1 MDNILAAID
10 FSDVTPAVIDLAAEL
25 ARCFASKLW
34 LIHIAAPDPDFVGYG
49 TGPQCQRDWEA
60 QTLRTEHRELQNQ
73 AQQLK
78 QKGINATAL
87 LVRGATVETIL
98 READKLNADMIVI
111 GSHGHG
117 AFYKT
122 LVGSVSE
129 GVIRKAS
136 CPISIV
142 PAKILAA
149 TP

>member
-10 FSDVTPAVIDLAAEL
+10 FSDVTPVVIDLAAEL

-60 QTLRTEHRELQNQ
+60 QTLRKEHRELQNQ